1 MHAGP
6 QGLLWEALGSKM
18 ARCLSAKTAGRLWE
32 GLRSCSEAVRARPR
46 QLWQQQGVGTQK
58 PRAIGAEAAAPQR
71 GEGCGLDSPV
81 EEALALRRPVRWS
94 APCPPTQPEL
104 PYLLS

>member
-1 MHAGP
+1 MSECKNCR
-6 QGLLWEALGSKM
+6 EALGGAQKLQ
-18 ARCLSAKTAGRLWE
+18 RGSA
-32 GLRSCSEAVRARPR
+32 SEAR

-71 GEGCGLDSPV
+71 GEGCGLDSPM
-81 EEALALRRPVRWS
+81 EEALALRKPVRWS